1 MIIEAL
7 VLRKLSVQAKW
18 INYQAST
25 WDFEHGI
32 PHNVCYVRSSGR
44 RNKSLTDKHVQ
55 AYNSFVC
62 NSCIVALV

>member
-1 MIIEAL
+1 M
-7 VLRKLSVQAKW
+7 QAKW

-62 NSCIVALV
+62 NSCIGALV